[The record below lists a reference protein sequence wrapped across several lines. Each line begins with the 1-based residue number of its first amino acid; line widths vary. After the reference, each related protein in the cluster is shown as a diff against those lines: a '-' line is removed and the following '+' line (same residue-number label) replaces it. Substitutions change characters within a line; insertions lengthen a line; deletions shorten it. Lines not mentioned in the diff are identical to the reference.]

1 MNTDPINENSQA
13 EAVSHTEG
21 QQPDARPV
29 EPQGP
34 EQVSPTHR
42 NKKRLILYGVFLGIV
57 IFLAAIAVLF
67 FLNTRTDQPA
77 ISTDEKTT
85 DTKQMRQLD
94 RFASPT
100 TGERWF
106 DEPKPVMLEGVFV
119 TTKEPQY
126 FEVGTRNKNT
136 IILAHDGLDTASLS
150 SWRLFERN
158 PENAVTLIVR
168 PQSTVTYSNDI
179 LSVIKQNVNEA
190 AVSFDNTT
198 TYDSLSVPDE
208 LQIKDEVVSRLD
220 RVGVGAVYQKTV
232 DELTR
237 QKIADYGQNS
247 LFKLVEFDQVTSL
260 NKLFYEV
267 FTPMQ
272 TRIRMEYKPH
282 SLQLADYSWK
292 NNKSAYYL
300 DNQGNSVADILMP
313 AVEKCTSTLPFV
325 TVSTKISDSD
335 LVEAGATDKG
345 EPVYHLSDPNHSLL
359 KTMYQ
364 LYSTRAKNENRTPV
378 DKNEYYN
385 SHGIVI
391 IKNQD
396 AENLVYT
403 LVRFSPT
410 DPCW

>member
-1 MNTDPINENSQA
+1 MNTDPINENPQP
-13 EAVSHTEG
+13 ETVQHTEA
-21 QQPDARPV
+21 QQSDATPV
-29 EPQGP
+29 VPQGP
-34 EQVSPTHR
+34 EQESPTHR
-42 NKKRLILYGVFLGIV
+42 NKKRLILSGAFLGI
-57 IFLAAIAVLF
+57 IILLAGIAVFLF
-67 FLNTRTDQPA
+67 LSTRTDQPVS
-77 ISTDEKTT
+77 STDETTT
-85 DTKQMRQLD
+85 DTKQMRQAD
-94 RFASPT
+94 NFSSPT

-106 DEPKPVMLEGVFV
+106 DEPKPVKLEGVFV
-119 TTKEPQY
+119 TSKEPQY
-126 FEVGTRNKNT
+126 FEVGIRNKNT
-136 IILAHDGLDTASLS
+136 IILAHDGLDRASTS

-158 PENAVTLIVR
+158 PENVLTLIVR

-190 AVSFDNTT
+190 TVSFDNTT

-208 LQIKDEVVSRLD
+208 LPMKEDVVSRLD
-220 RVGVGAVYQKTV
+220 RVGVGTVYQKTV

-247 LFKLVEFDQVTSL
+247 LFKLVEYDQVTSM
-260 NKLFYEV
+260 NKLYFEI
-267 FTPMQ
+267 FTPIK

-282 SLQLADYSWK
+282 SVQLADYSWK

-300 DNQGNSVADILMP
+300 DKQGNSVADILMP

-335 LVEAGATDKG
+335 LIEAGATDKG